1 MFCILF
7 IFLSLDKI
15 TKIKICHMAAKE
27 HPEVIEGRRR
37 LIAVDVLDYEE
48 ADEDAAI
55 DQDDATLDEEDGSSL
70 LGACVI

>member
-27 HPEVIEGRRR
+27 HPEVTEGRRL
-37 LIAVDVLDYEE
+37 LIAVDVLDLE
-48 ADEDAAI
+48 DESK
-55 DQDDATLDEEDGSSL
+55 DDSIYHIRCCFG
-70 LGACVI
+70 